1 MEGWGMEDYRNRLID
16 LARELAGPSVGDEEG
31 FLRRFRTYYQHLA
44 VTVETSGGG
53 TSINPMTMNM
63 GMDPFMRTPEQV
75 TELLDRT
82 DANLRELGR

>member
-1 MEGWGMEDYRNRLID
+1 MEVFGMEDYRSKLID
-16 LARELAGPSVGDEEG
+16 IARELAGASTGDEEG

-53 TSINPMTMNM
+53 TNINPMAM
-63 GMDPFMRTPEQV
+63 GMDPYMRTPEQV

-82 DANLRELGR
+82 DANLREMGR

>member
-1 MEGWGMEDYRNRLID
+1 MEDYRSKLID
-16 LARELAGPSVGDEEG
+16 IARELAGASTGDEEG

-53 TSINPMTMNM
+53 TNINPMAM
-63 GMDPFMRTPEQV
+63 GMDPYMRTPEQV

-82 DANLRELGR
+82 DANLREMGR

>member
-1 MEGWGMEDYRNRLID
+1 MEDYRSKLID
-16 LARELAGPSVGDEEG
+16 IARELAGASAGDEEG

-53 TSINPMTMNM
+53 TNINPMAM
-63 GMDPFMRTPEQV
+63 GMDPYMRTPEQV

-82 DANLRELGR
+82 DANLREMGR

>member
-1 MEGWGMEDYRNRLID
+1 MEDYRVRLID
-16 LARELAGPSVGDEEG
+16 IARELSGPSVGDEEG
-31 FLRRFRTYYQHLA
+31 FLRRFRTFYQHLA

-53 TSINPMTMNM
+53 TNINPMTMGM

>member
-1 MEGWGMEDYRNRLID
+1 MEVAGMEDYRVRLID
-16 LARELAGPSVGDEEG
+16 IARDLAGGSTGDEEG
-31 FLRRFRTYYQHLA
+31 FLRRFRTFYQHLA
-44 VTVETSGGG
+44 VTVETTAGG
-53 TSINPMTMNM
+53 TNINPMAM

>member
-1 MEGWGMEDYRNRLID
+1 MEDYRVRLIEI
-16 LARELAGPSVGDEEG
+16 ASELAGSRSDPAA

-44 VTVETSGGG
+44 VSVETSTGGS
-53 TSINPMTMNM
+53 TVNPMM

-82 DANLRELGR
+82 EANVRELGD